1 MRRSDARNVLS
12 TGPACSEDTVRID
25 WYYESYEQILF
36 LCGSPPALVTKIHRF
51 QYQYHIEKLNAY
63 LDNIQEN

>member
-12 TGPACSEDTVRID
+12 TGPACSEDTIRID

-51 QYQYHIEKLNAY
+51 QVYN
-63 LDNIQEN
+63 LDFPGGASSTVV